1 MKFFGVTELE
11 NETNKDAE
19 LALRKFMCAKLKI
32 PPVDKEN
39 TIFWQGT

>member
-19 LALRKFMCAKLKI
+19 LALRKFMRAKLKI

-39 TIFWQGT
+39 ICM